1 MLKEALSLKFGGMEE
16 LGEKMCII
24 GELGKLLLEEV
35 PLEET
40 PPGYGRAPYNGYEK
54 TANAANEAARCVSFS
69 DLGNSKLIP
78 SSPEYNSTLPTA
90 HPNHLEQHTINIRHP
105 SRPHPSNKNESLPLR
120 NSQTTPET
128 SLRPKQKARTEIQ
141 PTDSTRTLT
150 EATKQI
156 KTDTKNSEVS
166 RKATEVHRAEIR
178 SYGKALPKRLCLRM
192 VSGNSNKGMIT
203 SMNSRGKSTL
213 LHGRNKVNLR
223 LLPNILMGMD
233 TTQSTLPPRLLH
245 GSP

>member
-1 MLKEALSLKFGGMEE
+1 MSRMLKEALSLKFGGMEE

-54 TANAANEAARCVSFS
+54 TANAANEAARCVGF
-69 DLGNSKLIP
+69 LHPYESKLFS

-90 HPNHLEQHTINIRHP
+90 HPNHPAQHTINTQ
-105 SRPHPSNKNESLPLR
+105 PHFQLPRSSKNESLPLR

-156 KTDTKNSEVS
+156 KTDTRSSEVN
-166 RKATEVHRAEIR
+166 RIVMEVRREETR
-178 SYGKALPKRLCLRM
+178 LYGRDLPKRLCLRM
-192 VSGNSNKGMIT
+192 VRGNSNKGMIT
-203 SMNSRGKSTL
+203 SMNSRDK
-213 LHGRNKVNLR
+213 
-223 LLPNILMGMD
+223 
-233 TTQSTLPPRLLH
+233 
-245 GSP
+245 